1 MGRPSK
7 SQVFKA
13 NVNALGDM
21 AGPLRDAA
29 SKVASSGERVHTT
42 INNFDWEGAARESA
56 VARSDRELTQKRIV
70 AADLNALADAY
81 ENGKKTMGPMI
92 DGLKSKAQG
101 LEGNGYSVTEDWEAK
116 DTYDYPACRRLAK
129 MMDPNDTA
137 GLQAQIN
144 QLEAQR
150 TNEANTETAN
160 MRRLAD
166 ELGVADQNTAT
177 AIGSAIDA
185 LTGTGTPLVLPPGLS
200 DGQVRNLG
208 SVAGTGANIPGI
220 GAADLGEIV
229 QLPNGQYVAVLG
241 DSYRGG
247 RMGEGEHFPSVA
259 VPVTFDA
266 NGKAHFGAPITGPDG
281 SNTLFPLPQAA
292 KDAGANNSLPAG
304 SITTRDGRTYMM
316 VVGTNTNEGLAPKG
330 GSWLVEVNN
339 NPAGGWKPVDGSY
352 KPWASIENPNK
363 APGEPP
369 RISDPTKPPTQI
381 SGYQGNDGRIY
392 IAADGFDRHQSV
404 TMYSVDPDHITDRN
418 AWQPWN
424 GNGWGQPGENSAQS
438 AARVS
443 GDNFGE
449 ISFREVEG
457 RPVLSGF
464 NGSTGN
470 TEVHVGSGLATQIF
484 DAGQSQT
491 TTIAQGGPWGDPT
504 RVPQN
509 YGGYIMPGATLDN
522 MGILVSQWNTT
533 PDNNG
538 IPYTVEQFQVNPH
551 N

>member
-1 MGRPSK
+1 MGRPQK

-21 AGPLRDAA
+21 AQPLRDAA
-29 SKVASSGERVHTT
+29 KTLASSGERVHTT
-42 INNFDWEGAARESA
+42 VNNFDWEGAARESA
-56 VARSDRELTQKRIV
+56 VARSDRELTQNRIV

-101 LEGNGYSVTEDWEAK
+101 LEGNNFEVTENWEVK
-116 DTYDYPACRRLAK
+116 DTYDYAAARKLAK
-129 MMDPNDTA
+129 MM
-137 GLQAQIN
+137 GLDDSAITDLQN
-144 QLEAQR
+144 QRA
-150 TNEANTETAN
+150 NEAKTETGN
-160 MRRLAD
+160 LQRLAD
-166 ELGVADQNTAT
+166 ELGVADENTAN

-200 DGQVRNLG
+200 EGQVRNLG

-266 NGKAHFGAPITGPDG
+266 QGRAHFGAPLTGPDG
-281 SNTLFPLPQAA
+281 ANTLFPLPQAA
-292 KDAGANNSLPAG
+292 KDAGANNALPAG

-339 NPAGGWKPVDGSY
+339 DPSKGWKPIETSY
-352 KPWASIENPNK
+352 KPWQSIPNPT
-363 APGEPP
+363 GDPP

-381 SGYQGNDGRIY
+381 SGYQGNDGKVY
-392 IAADGFDRHQSV
+392 IAADGFDRQQAVS
-404 TMYSVDPDHITDRN
+404 MYTVDPEHITDRN
-418 AWQPWN
+418 AWQPWT
-424 GNGWGQPGENSAQS
+424 GNGWGQAGENSAQS
-438 AARVS
+438 AASV
-443 GDNFGE
+443 GPGNYGE

-470 TEVHVGSGLATQIF
+470 TEVHVSSALPTEVLNNPP
-484 DAGQSQT
+484 T
-491 TTIAQGGPWGDPT
+491 VVAQGGPWGDPT

-533 PDNNG
+533 PNNNG

>member
-13 NVNALGDM
+13 NVNALGDL
-21 AGPLRDAA
+21 AQPLRDAA
-29 SKVASSGERVHTT
+29 SKVAESGLRVHTT
-42 INNFDWEGAARESA
+42 VNNFDWEGKARESA
-56 VARSDRELTQKRIV
+56 VARSDRELTQNRIV

-129 MMDPNDTA
+129 MMDPNDTM

-150 TNEANTETAN
+150 TNEAKTETAN

-166 ELGVADQNTAT
+166 ELGVADENTAT
-177 AIGSAIDA
+177 AIGNAIDA

-266 NGKAHFGAPITGPDG
+266 NGKAHFGAPLTGPDG
-281 SNTLFPLPQAA
+281 ANTLFPLPQAA
-292 KDAGANNSLPAG
+292 KNAGANNALPAG

-316 VVGTNTNEGLAPKG
+316 VVGTNTNEGLAPRG

-339 NPAGGWKPVDGSY
+339 DPSKGWKPVDGSY
-352 KPWASIENPNK
+352 REWKSIDNPIK
-363 APGEPP
+363 TEGAPP

-381 SGYQGNDGRIY
+381 SGYQGSDGKIY
-392 IAADGFDRHQSV
+392 IAADGFDRQQGV
-404 TMYSVDPDHITDRN
+404 TMYTVDPDHITDRN
-418 AWQPWN
+418 AWQPWT
-424 GNGWGQPGENSAQS
+424 GNGWGNPSQS
-438 AARVS
+438 AASIS
-443 GDNFGE
+443 GDQSFGE

-464 NGSTGN
+464 DGSTGN
-470 TEVHVGSGLATQIF
+470 TEVRVSSGTPTDVF
-484 DAGQSQT
+484 KT
-491 TTIAQGGPWGDPT
+491 NPTVVAQGGPWGDPT
-504 RVPQN
+504 KVPQN

-533 PDNNG
+533 PNNNG